1 MGKPAAHGRESLK
14 LISPERP
21 VIAGYASVAVETQL
35 SQAEATA
42 LAKPATAGLF
52 RCGSRHA
59 DMAVTGERR

>member
-1 MGKPAAHGRESLK
+1 MGKPAADGRESLK

-42 LAKPATAGLF
+42 LAKPATALF
-52 RCGSRHA
+52 PLREPPRH
-59 DMAVTGERR
+59 MAVTGERR

>member
-1 MGKPAAHGRESLK
+1 

-21 VIAGYASVAVETQL
+21 VIAGYANVASRLNYPKQKWRL
-35 SQAEATA
+35 LRSPRP
-42 LAKPATAGLF
+42 LCF